1 MSAEET
7 RAALRKAAV
16 RLVGREGLRGAT
28 ARAIAT
34 EADVNQALV
43 FYHFDGVD
51 GLLREAFD
59 EGTRA
64 MLDTYAAA
72 LAGATSIADL
82 HAVGLSMSQAA
93 RVDGSAALLAQVI
106 AAAHTDPEQARLLG
120 RSLRLWHAAVGDA
133 VRRLLAER
141 GVVREID
148 VEATTAA
155 LSAATIGMIILDT
168 LDPAPLGQTLPS
180 VGRLAQLSD
189 RVLRL
194 VPAPL
199 LRRVL
204 DRVG

>member
-7 RAALRKAAV
+7 RAALRQAAV
-16 RLVGREGLRGAT
+16 RLVGREGLRAAT
-28 ARAIAT
+28 ARGIAT
-34 EADVNQALV
+34 EAQVNQALI

-51 GLLREAFD
+51 GLLREGFD

-64 MLDTYAAA
+64 MIDTYSAQ

-82 HAVGLSMSQAA
+82 HAVGIAMSQAA

-106 AAAHTDPEQARLLG
+106 AAAHTDPEQARLLD
-120 RSLRLWHAAVGDA
+120 RSLNLWNAAVTDA
-133 VRRLLAER
+133 VRRLLTER
-141 GVVREID
+141 GVVREVD

-155 LSAATIGMIILDT
+155 IAAATIGMIILDT

-180 VGRLAQLSD
+180 LGRLAQLSD
-189 RVLRL
+189 RILRL
-194 VPAPL
+194 VPAPI

-204 DRVG
+204 GRIT